1 MKRPVCCIAHG
12 ATVQISKHILA
23 VTITLPCWFI
33 RLKKAIAPFENWMV
47 FICKNLSSLQPRMLK
62 CQFWL
67 KLAQWLWKRWKY
79 EKCTDRR
86 MTASWAFSP
95 SVLKQGTLIFIV
107 FFNPWN
113 VWWYNYN
120 FVQACSLNGTGFSYE
135 QYSGGGGPLPPTPP
149 GNRNIFKA
157 THIYQGRIQ
166 DLVLGGTK
174 FGKVIWEY
182 YYYSLLCLW
191 NVWCRKIKMD
201 LQVIMIIWGEETEPL
216 SSHALFSF
224 FSIYFFMFIWDF
236 LVFMGGER
244 PLRPPLNPQLL
255 DSPSYGHSQPLIS
268 TR

>member
-47 FICKNLSSLQPRMLK
+47 FICKNLSSLQPIYARMLK

-135 QYSGGGGPLPPTPP
+135 QYSGGRGSATPHPSRKSKHIQSHTHTRGGS
-149 GNRNIFKA
+149 
-157 THIYQGRIQ
+157 RI
-166 DLVLGGTK
+166 
-174 FGKVIWEY
+174 
-182 YYYSLLCLW
+182 
-191 NVWCRKIKMD
+191 WC
-201 LQVIMIIWGEETEPL
+201 
-216 SSHALFSF
+216 
-224 FSIYFFMFIWDF
+224 
-236 LVFMGGER
+236 
-244 PLRPPLNPQLL
+244 
-255 DSPSYGHSQPLIS
+255 
-268 TR
+268 